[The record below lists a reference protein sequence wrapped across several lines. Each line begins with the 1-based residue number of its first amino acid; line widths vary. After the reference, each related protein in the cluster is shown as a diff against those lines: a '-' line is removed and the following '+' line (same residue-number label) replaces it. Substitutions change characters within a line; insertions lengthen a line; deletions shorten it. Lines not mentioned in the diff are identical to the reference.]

1 MNHYFSTQCRG
12 YFGISF
18 FFFNSERLN
27 LIHIK
32 RGWFLGHPILE
43 FVESLCSALTAIAFK
58 VKLSKL
64 AATNT
69 IMFDMVLVSNLKL
82 HWLNNFQA
90 TTQRSAQNLWRSYTW
105 VKWGNFNTEICDF
118 WNGAKTLSVIGSC
131 KAPGPLIGEYF
142 EMLDPPLEKMKKD
155 GDMI

>member
-1 MNHYFSTQCRG
+1 M
-12 YFGISF
+12 
-18 FFFNSERLN
+18 
-27 LIHIK
+27 
-32 RGWFLGHPILE
+32 GHPILE

-118 WNGAKTLSVIGSC
+118 
-131 KAPGPLIGEYF
+131 
-142 EMLDPPLEKMKKD
+142 
-155 GDMI
+155 